1 VEVLHILV
9 LVVKHYIIESLLPEL
24 VLQVIVVQEMLK
36 VKMED
41 MFFKVSM
48 MQCLAVVGK
57 KVLRD
62 KVGNN
67 MLP

>member
-1 VEVLHILV
+1 
-9 LVVKHYIIESLLPEL
+9 

-41 MFFKVSM
+41 MFFKYSM

-62 KVGNN
+62 KAGNN